1 MKLGAPTRD
10 IGMRGDP
17 AVQPHEMPLIRRLSG
32 LRTI

>member
-17 AVQPHEMPLIRRLSG
+17 EVQPHEMPFIRSENHL
-32 LRTI
+32 